1 MKLIEVVYRDPGP
14 ARTKYHVRLSEEERT
29 ELTKLTTT
37 GRVAARR
44 RLHAQV
50 LLAADASAAGPA
62 LPDTV
67 IAAALGVGLR
77 TIGRARQRY
86 VEEGLE
92 AAVTPRPHLN
102 HHKRKV
108 DGYAEA
114 QLVAL
119 ACSPPPEGQAHW
131 TLRLLATE
139 FVALDVGTDISHETV
154 RRVLKKKRAQAV
166 AGEGVVHSA
175 GGERGVCL
183 PHGRRVGGVSP
194 TV

>member
-1 MKLIEVVYRDPGP
+1 MKLIEILDHDPEPVG
-14 ARTKYHVRLSEEERT
+14 AKYHVRLSEEERT
-29 ELTKLTTT
+29 ELRRLTTT

-44 RLHAQV
+44 RLHAQI
-50 LLAADASAAGPA
+50 LLAADASPAGPA
-62 LPDTV
+62 LTDTV

-77 TIGRARQRY
+77 TIGRVRQRY
-86 VEEGLE
+86 VEDGLE
-92 AAVTPRPHLN
+92 AAVTPRPHAN

-119 ACSPPPEGQAHW
+119 ACSPPPDGQAHW

-139 FVALDVGTDISHETV
+139 LVALDLGIDISHETV

-166 AGEGVVHSA
+166 AGEGVVHPA
-175 GGERGVCL
+175 GSERGVCL
-183 PHGRRVGGVSP
+183 PHGRCLGGVSP
-194 TV
+194 AV